1 MVVTHTDSW
10 RQTSDHKWTTV
21 YPYVGTLSGLV
32 LADVDA
38 FLSLDAALC
47 YNGTTGGGFI
57 SHGAFYDLTAK
68 GSPLFQESV
77 VLPYSG
83 SDWVTAAGAVGQE
96 LNREV
101 AAVLEW
107 PGGLSRTGKPIT
119 FKKWIHAVPLSP
131 STAGGSDDIDGATAT
146 ALKATM
152 ASIVTHF
159 AGQGLAMGN
168 ARRFAGTGYI
178 VRSVYENHQMPK
190 GRKRPKA

>member
-10 RQTSDHKWTTV
+10 RDDTAHKWTTV
-21 YPYVGTLSGLV
+21 YPYVGTAVGLTLS
-32 LADVDA
+32 DVDD

-47 YNGTTGGGFI
+47 YNGTTGSGFI
-57 SHGAFYDLTAK
+57 SHAAFYDLSAK
-68 GSPLFQESV
+68 GSPLFQEPV
-77 VLPYSG
+77 ALGYDG

-107 PGGLSRTGKPIT
+107 PGGLSRTGKPVT

-131 STAGGSDDIDGATAT
+131 SVAGGSPDIDGATIT

-159 AGQGLAMGN
+159 AARGLAMGN

-190 GRKRPKA
+190 GRKRPK